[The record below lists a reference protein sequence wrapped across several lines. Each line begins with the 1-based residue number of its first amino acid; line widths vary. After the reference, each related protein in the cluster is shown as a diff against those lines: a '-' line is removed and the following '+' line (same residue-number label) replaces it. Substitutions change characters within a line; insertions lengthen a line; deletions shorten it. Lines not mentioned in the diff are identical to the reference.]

1 MPSPDPQIAVLIVAA
16 GRGLR
21 ANAGARADATPKQY
35 RVLAGK
41 PVLARTIESVLSL
54 KAVGHVEVVIGAED
68 DEAFAA
74 LGLNDPRIHHTHGG
88 ATRQESVLAGLEALA
103 RRASP
108 PDAVLVHDGARPFAP
123 REVFEAVIAGLA
135 SPRRRGA
142 RSSRSPTRSRR

>member
-88 ATRQESVLAGLEALA
+88 ATRQESVLAGL
-103 RRASP
+103 RRWRGAQ
-108 PDAVLVHDGARPFAP
+108 ARPTRFWCMTARVPLP
-123 REVFEAVIAGLA
+123 RAKC
-135 SPRRRGA
+135 
-142 RSSRSPTRSRR
+142 SRQ